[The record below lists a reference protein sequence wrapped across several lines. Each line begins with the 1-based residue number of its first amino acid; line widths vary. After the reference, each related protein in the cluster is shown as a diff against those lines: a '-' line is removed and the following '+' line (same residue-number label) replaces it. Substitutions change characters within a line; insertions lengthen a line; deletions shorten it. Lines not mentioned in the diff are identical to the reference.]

1 MSSQLLLTMNLVRK
15 KSDRSPHVSLA
26 LNLATSDTSLT
37 DDASVQ
43 LPILSFRLSNI
54 LVRSCTYTFAFTP
67 AITRHRH
74 GTHELLS
81 SMHASI
87 CTHQPSSSYRQN
99 RTHPRMHGRRQ
110 APRGCAVRIGNP
122 TNVQHVYVSPV
133 TLTLQFMHASTAR
146 RPLSALPDRP
156 QLTGSLNTTANLP
169 TRFNVQVQSPRG
181 VHNRLPFGLL
191 PTFVRSY
198 LYFGARSVLL
208 LCRARH
214 PTYART
220 PLWIFQ

>member
-1 MSSQLLLTMNLVRK
+1 MTHLYNCLSYHSDSPAHSSAHARTLSRLPPQLRDTDMER
-15 KSDRSPHVSLA
+15 
-26 LNLATSDTSLT
+26 TSYS
-37 DDASVQ
+37 
-43 LPILSFRLSNI
+43 RL
-54 LVRSCTYTFAFTP
+54 CTRLYVHTNHP
-67 AITRHRH
+67 R
-74 GTHELLS
+74 
-81 SMHASI
+81 
-87 CTHQPSSSYRQN
+87 YRQN

-110 APRGCAVRIGNP
+110 APRGCAVRAGNP

-181 VHNRLPFGLL
+181 VHNRLPFGFL

-220 PLWIFQ
+220 PLWIFR